1 MGHGHD
7 HGVSATTDRRRLGI
21 ALTLLLG
28 FAVAEVV
35 TGLLAGSVALLADA
49 GHMTADA
56 AALALA
62 LVAIGLAAR
71 PPGGALTYGLKRA
84 EPASA
89 LVNGV
94 TLGVLAVVFTVQAIV
109 RLINP
114 HDVDAG
120 LVLALALAG
129 IPVNLLATWVLSGAD
144 RRSVNMEG
152 AFQHVLTDL
161 YAFIATAIAATI
173 ILATGFNRADPI
185 AALIVAALMARAS
198 WGLLRDAGRIFLEA
212 APEGIDVEEV
222 GHALAAHP
230 GISSV
235 HDLHVWE
242 LTSGFPALSAHVV
255 VGATEDCHARRGDLE
270 VLLHDRFHIEHSTLQ
285 VEHEQGLLH
294 IERAPT

>member
-21 ALTLLLG
+21 ALTLLLA

-35 TGLLAGSVALLADA
+35 VGILASSVALLADA

-56 AALALA
+56 AALGLA

-94 TLGVLAVVFTVQAIV
+94 TLGVLAVVFAVPAIV

-129 IPVNLLATWVLSGAD
+129 MPVNIAATLVLSGAD

-152 AFQHVLTDL
+152 AFQHVVTDL

-173 ILATGFNRADPI
+173 ILATGFDRADPI
-185 AALIVAALMARAS
+185 AALVVAALMARAS
-198 WGLLRDAGRIFLEA
+198 WGLLRDSGRIFLEA
-212 APEGIDVEEV
+212 APEGIDVGEV

-230 GISSV
+230 GVSSI

-255 VGATEDCHARRGDLE
+255 VGASEDCHARRGDLE
-270 VLLHDRFHIEHSTLQ
+270 VLLHDRFGIEHSTLQ

-294 IERAPT
+294 IERTPS

>member
-28 FAVAEVV
+28 FAVAEVI
-35 TGLLAGSVALLADA
+35 TGILAGSVALLADA

-62 LVAIGLAAR
+62 LMAIGLAAR
-71 PPGGALTYGLKRA
+71 PPRGALTFGLKRA

-94 TLGVLAVVFTVQAIV
+94 TLGVLALVFTVQAIV

-129 IPVNLLATWVLSGAD
+129 IPVNVLATWVLSGAN
-144 RRSVNMEG
+144 RRSVNVEG
-152 AFQHVLTDL
+152 AFQHVVTDL

-173 ILATGFNRADPI
+173 ILATGFDRADPI

-198 WGLLRDAGRIFLEA
+198 WGLLRDSGRIFLEA

-222 GHALAAHP
+222 GHALAAHA
-230 GISSV
+230 GVSSV

-255 VGATEDCHARRGDLE
+255 VGASEDCHARRGDLE
-270 VLLHDRFHIEHSTLQ
+270 VLLHDRFGIEHSTLQ

-294 IERAPT
+294 IERAPS

>member
-21 ALTLLLG
+21 ALTLLLA
-28 FAVAEVV
+28 FAVAEVI

-56 AALALA
+56 AALGLA

-94 TLGVLAVVFTVQAIV
+94 TLAVLALVFAVQAVV

-114 HDVDAG
+114 HDVDAAAV
-120 LVLALALAG
+120 LVLALAG
-129 IPVNLLATWVLSGAD
+129 IPVNVLATWVLSGAD
-144 RRSVNMEG
+144 RRSLNVEG

-161 YAFIATAIAATI
+161 YAFLATAIAATV
-173 ILATGFNRADPI
+173 ILATGFDRADPI
-185 AALIVAALMARAS
+185 AALVVAALMARAA
-198 WGLLRDAGRIFLEA
+198 WGLLRDSGRIFLEA

-230 GISSV
+230 GVSSI

-255 VGATEDCHARRGDLE
+255 VGAAEDCHARRGDLE
-270 VLLHDRFHIEHSTLQ
+270 VLLHDRFGIEHSTLQ

-294 IERAPT
+294 IERTPS

>member
-161 YAFIATAIAATI
+161 YAFIATAIAAAV
-173 ILATGFNRADPI
+173 ILLTGFNRADPI
-185 AALIVAALMARAS
+185 AALVVSGLMGWAA
-198 WGLLRDAGRIFLEA
+198 WGLLGASGRIILEA
-212 APEGIDVEEV
+212 SPRDVDPDAV
-222 GHALAAHP
+222 GNALASHP
-230 GISSV
+230 GVAEV

-242 LTSGFPALSAHVV
+242 LTSGFPS
-255 VGATEDCHARRGDLE
+255 
-270 VLLHDRFHIEHSTLQ
+270 
-285 VEHEQGLLH
+285 
-294 IERAPT
+294 